1 MEKYK
6 INFETIKFPLII
18 LLLAVLLRGL
28 SNTILSE
35 AVINH
40 ISENYSWVLSISS
53 ITKSFSELVI
63 KYLPLLIIIKIL
75 SKKHNSDRV
84 VLMFIISYFLFL
96 TITMVLGDSGMPAI
110 VYDELFGMSSS
121 VSGSILENGS
131 TLIRPYRMGFVGAII
146 VAFVSDLS
154 FKITRSRTRYGLLPY
169 IDKDVLALITT
180 ILLTLIAGIA
190 FAFIW
195 PLFIGFLFNVFNWI
209 ANDITNPV
217 STFVYGFFDRLL
229 SLAGLSE
236 INRETFWYTS
246 LGGSW
251 MSEVGGNFIG
261 DIPIWNQQIKA
272 GIFNSGFGRFIT
284 PYYIINLFAIP
295 GIAIGIYSSFTNK
308 RDRLGNLSL
317 LIFIILIST
326 FTDLSLPVEIFLLIM
341 APLLYG
347 FHIFVVSSLFAVLQ
361 GFKIFVGIP
370 AQASVASSSL
380 GSGIDLFSYFK
391 IIELRQN
398 IIIVV
403 IIGLV
408 IGFIYFLMTKLY
420 YSYFSI
426 GLINK
431 LEVDVLVEEFLEV
444 VGGIDNI
451 QEIDS
456 SPLRIDVSLKRPQL
470 FNYEKLEDSSIS
482 RVIETKTSYA
492 LYYGTP
498 STIMRKE
505 IIHLK
510 EISED

>member
-1 MEKYK
+1 MKKYK

-35 AVINH
+35 PVINF
-40 ISENYSWVLSISS
+40 ISENYSWVLTISS

-75 SKKHNSDRV
+75 SKKHSSDRV

-110 VYDELFGMSSS
+110 VYDELFGMSTS
-121 VSGSILENGS
+121 VSQSIIGNGS
-131 TLIRPYRMGFVGAII
+131 TILRPYRMGFIGAII
-146 VAFVSDLS
+146 VAYVADLS

-180 ILLTLIAGIA
+180 ILLTLIAGVV
-190 FAFIW
+190 FTFIW
-195 PLFIGFLFNVFNWI
+195 PLFIGFLFKVFNWI

-217 STFVYGFFDRLL
+217 STFVYGFFDRVL
-229 SLAGLSE
+229 SLAGISE
-236 INRETFWYTS
+236 INRATFWNTS

-251 MSEVGGNFIG
+251 MSEVGGNFVG
-261 DIPIWNQQIKA
+261 DIPIWNEQIKA
-272 GIFNSGFGRFIT
+272 GIFNSGFGRFVT

-308 RDRLGNLSL
+308 RERISNFSL
-317 LIFIILIST
+317 LVFIIIISV
-326 FTDLSLPVEIFLLIM
+326 FTDLSLPVEIFLLM
-341 APLLYG
+341 MTPLLYG
-347 FHIFVVSSLFAVLQ
+347 FHIFVVSSLFAILQ
-361 GFKIFVGIP
+361 GLKIFIGIP
-370 AQASVASSSL
+370 MQESVASASL

-398 IIIVV
+398 IIV
-403 IIGLV
+403 IIVIGLI
-408 IGFIYFLMTKLY
+408 IGFIYFAMTKLY
-420 YSYFSI
+420 YSYFSL

-431 LEVDVLVEEFLEV
+431 LDIDVLVEEFLEV

-451 QEIDS
+451 EKIDS
-456 SPLRIDVSLKRPQL
+456 SPLRIDVQLKRPQL

-505 IIHLK
+505 ILHLK
-510 EISED
+510 EISEV